1 MILQLCSSS
10 SALNMGARNF
20 KERRMRQPFRFA
32 LAAALICVAAGAHA
46 YPDRP
51 LTLVVPF
58 PAGGPTDIV
67 ARVVAQKL
75 SSVLGQAVVI
85 ENRSGAAGQM
95 GAASVAKAKPDGYT
109 IGVVTVSTHG
119 TAPNLYSTIP
129 YDALKDFTPISNIA
143 GSPSVIAV
151 HPSVPARTLAE
162 LVALVRANSG
172 KFAYA
177 NAGAGG
183 IGDLGMTWFMQIVG
197 GSMLSVSYK
206 GSAPALTDVVA
217 GQVPVVFD
225 NFPSTLVYV
234 RAGKLRPLAITGKSR
249 NAAAP
254 DLPTFAEAGY
264 PEFDVP
270 AWYGLAGPAGL
281 PPEVVQKLYEAVTKS
296 LADPAVA
303 ARLADAGAFLIGNR
317 PEEFAAQIRDEVA
330 KWSRVI
336 KAAGI
341 KLQ

>member
-1 MILQLCSSS
+1 
-10 SALNMGARNF
+10 
-20 KERRMRQPFRFA
+20 MRPLSRFA
-32 LAAALICVAAGAHA
+32 VAFALGCIAIAAQA

-51 LTLVVPF
+51 VTLVVPF

-67 ARVVAQKL
+67 ARVVAQKM
-75 SSVLGQAVVI
+75 SSLLGQSMVI
-85 ENRSGAAGQM
+85 DNRSGAAGQI

-119 TAPNLYSTIP
+119 TAPNLYAAIP
-129 YDALKDFTPISNIA
+129 YDALKDFTPISNLA
-143 GSPSVIAV
+143 SSPSVIAV
-151 HPSVPARTLAE
+151 HPAVAARTLAE
-162 LVALVRANSG
+162 FVALVKANPG
-172 KFAYA
+172 KYAYA

-183 IGDLGMTWFMQIVG
+183 IGDLGMTWFLQIVG
-197 GSMLSVSYK
+197 GSMVSVSYK

-217 GQVPVVFD
+217 GQVPVIFD
-225 NFPSTLVYV
+225 NYPSTLVHV
-234 RAGKLRPLAITGKSR
+234 RTGRLRPLAITGKSR
-249 NAAAP
+249 NATAP
-254 DLPTFAEAGY
+254 DLPTFGEAGY
-264 PEFDVP
+264 AEFDVP

-281 PPEVVQKLYEAVTKS
+281 PADVVQKLYESASRALT
-296 LADPAVA
+296 DPAVA
-303 ARLADAGAFLIGNR
+303 AKVADAGAFPIGNR